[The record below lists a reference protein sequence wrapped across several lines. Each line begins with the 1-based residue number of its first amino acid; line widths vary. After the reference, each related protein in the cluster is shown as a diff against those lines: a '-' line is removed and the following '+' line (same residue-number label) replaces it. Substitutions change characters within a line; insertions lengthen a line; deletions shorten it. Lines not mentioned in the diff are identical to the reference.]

1 VQKKQSNIG
10 SDKSFG
16 IVFAI
21 FFTIISLWPIFSG
34 ENIRVWAIIIALI
47 FLLISF
53 IKPELLNGLNKIW
66 SKFGMLLGKIISPIV
81 MAFVFFAIIT
91 PMAFFMRL
99 IGKDLLNKKITKS
112 IKSYWIKRSQMIGT
126 MKNQF

>member
-1 VQKKQSNIG
+1 MQKKQSNIG